1 MRALL
6 HEKRESDADEP
17 AVGVATLLARPHL
30 GETDGLDRAPQAFGM
45 IAAVEMFADH
55 VVERHLFGT
64 YHISQSDF
72 IRLQSRFACDG
83 VHHHFDRQAN
93 PRSCHPPVGNDRT
106 FVGRNGRG
114 TAPICREDIRS
125 WQQVGDLSRLG
136 CRRNRIGGIRARIH
150 VSDAVDR
157 QQLAVARCITADVI
171 VMLSAIRVRA
181 EMLTAIFEPAHGM
194 IDLQREPAEC
204 DFFTAQQPFIAE
216 AAPHVG

>member
-6 HEKRESDADEP
+6 HEKREADADES
-17 AVGVATLLARPHL
+17 AVGIATLLARPHL
-30 GETDGLDRAPQAFGM
+30 RETDGLDRTPQAFGM

-55 VVERHLFGT
+55 VVEGHLFGT
-64 YHISQSDF
+64 HHVSQPDF
-72 IRLQSRFACDG
+72 VRLQPGFARDG

-93 PRSCHPPVGNDRT
+93 SRSCHAPVGNDRT
-106 FVGRNGRG
+106 FVGRNGSG

-136 CRRNRIGGIRARIH
+136 CGRNRIRGICARIH

-157 QQLAVARCITADVI
+157 QELAVARCITADLI
-171 VMLSAIRVRA
+171 VMFSAIRVGA
-181 EMLTAIFEPAHGM
+181 EMLAAIFEPAHGM
-194 IDLQREPAEC
+194 IDLQRQPAQC
-204 DFFTAQQPFIAE
+204 DFFTAQQPFISE